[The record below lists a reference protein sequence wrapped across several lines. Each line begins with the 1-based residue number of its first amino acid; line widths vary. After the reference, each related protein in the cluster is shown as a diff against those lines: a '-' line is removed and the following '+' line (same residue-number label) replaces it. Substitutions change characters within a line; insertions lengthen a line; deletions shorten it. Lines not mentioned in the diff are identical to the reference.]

1 MQRRRERERSF
12 GQIVQSL
19 LAMSRWIPAIAAM
32 PRDAGVRSKVAEV
45 RRPAHRGLW
54 RTHDPTQSRGRS
66 ARWKERAGSG
76 GREPSA
82 RCSAIA
88 GRRVA
93 HTASSSPQKLNDP
106 TFSFFFFPF
115 FFFFDQS
122 YAFRPV
128 ISFFSNVKG
137 KLVNTLENLR
147 SFREKEVKE
156 RSCSARSVL
165 FFFLFLEI
173 PKFRIA
179 SSNLYEKKLEKK
191 ENFNF
196 VKKEGG

>member
-1 MQRRRERERSF
+1 MTYPRPHPISRAICPMEGTSRKRRKRTFRPVFRHC
-12 GQIVQSL
+12 
-19 LAMSRWIPAIAAM
+19 
-32 PRDAGVRSKVAEV
+32 
-45 RRPAHRGLW
+45 RPARCPYRFELA
-54 RTHDPTQSRGRS
+54 PEIKRS
-66 ARWKERAGSG
+66 D
-76 GREPSA
+76 
-82 RCSAIA
+82 
-88 GRRVA
+88 V
-93 HTASSSPQKLNDP
+93 
-106 TFSFFFFPF
+106 FFFFFPF